1 MIHTETVLVRLMI
14 AGLDLSISTTIA
26 WTLLG
31 TAVLVAALVLTTRR
45 VSIRPDGAGQVLV
58 EYVAEFVERQMLAP
72 TGLDPARWTPLILSL
87 FLYILVNN
95 LAGIV
100 PGGMASTSNINQT
113 GALAILVFVVSY
125 FQMFR
130 HRGVSGFVRS
140 LVPEGVRGPV
150 LVILM
155 PVEFVSQ
162 LLRPFSLAVRLFA
175 NMSGGHLLLL
185 TIIGFTAVFAN
196 AVVDVLAVGGT
207 VFVFL
212 FEIFVAFIQAYVF
225 AFLSALMISQ
235 SLEEEH

>member
-1 MIHTETVLVRLMI
+1 M
-14 AGLDLSISTTIA
+14 
-26 WTLLG
+26 
-31 TAVLVAALVLTTRR
+31 
-45 VSIRPDGAGQVLV
+45 
-58 EYVAEFVERQMLAP
+58 
-72 TGLDPARWTPLILSL
+72 LSL

-95 LAGIV
+95 LAGII
-100 PGGMASTSNINQT
+100 PGGHASTSNINQT
-113 GALAILVFVVSY
+113 GALAVLVFAVAY

-130 HRGVSGFVRS
+130 HRGPHGFVRS
-140 LVPEGVRGPV
+140 LIPQGVRGPV

-185 TIIGFTAVFAN
+185 TIVGFTTVFAN
-196 AVVDVLAVGGT
+196 AVVDVLAVGGA
-207 VFVFL
+207 VFVVL